1 MNKKFGLSILLSLL
15 LLCSCLAQDKTPS
28 ITGPTEVAINQPA
41 WLSLELQDGATGKFD
56 DKNKNLDINPA
67 HIVNGA
73 ALFFASTPGEYR
85 IIAVS
90 VAETNITFLEKFIS
104 VKASVPP
111 DVPTE
116 QITKENVKEWLLLIK
131 EEVRNEKITNPL
143 NQTEMTRQQAIGQ
156 TFLNIGKASE
166 AIGSIA
172 GLELILSTALT
183 PTLGDSASEWKS
195 FADKVDS
202 ALSLLKNES
211 LEEYVKAYIIIGE
224 TLINE

>member
-15 LLCSCLAQDKTPS
+15 LLCACFAEDKTPS

-41 WLSLELQDGATGKFD
+41 WLSLELQDGAIGKFD
-56 DKNKNLDINPA
+56 DKNKNLDIDPT

-90 VAETNITFLEKFIS
+90 VAETNISFLEKFIS
-104 VKASVPP
+104 VKANVPP
-111 DVPTE
+111 DVPNE
-116 QITKENVKEWLLLIK
+116 QITKDNVKQWLLVVK

-172 GLELILSTALT
+172 GLELMLSTALT

-195 FADKVDS
+195 FADKIDL
-202 ALSLLKNES
+202 ALSSLKDGPM
-211 LEEYVKAYIIIGE
+211 EEYVKAYIIIGE